1 MLIFWFNLEAIT
13 MAEYKFDQAVGL
25 PCIIGKAH
33 CCVLAAFVCSKLD
46 TETLKQG
53 VKYVQS

>member
-1 MLIFWFNLEAIT
+1 
-13 MAEYKFDQAVGL
+13 MAEYKFGQAVGL

-33 CCVLAAFVCSKLD
+33 CCVLAAFTCSKLD
-46 TETLKQG
+46 IEILKQG